1 MSGLIPL
8 PDEHASVGAA
18 RMWINPAHVVTATA
32 IVDRHHEPPRLLV
45 ELKLTG
51 LNISRHWLASGT
63 DEELQA
69 AWDAFAAQL
78 APPSE

>member
-8 PDEHASVGAA
+8 PDERGSGGAA

-32 IVDRHHEPPRLLV
+32 IVDRHHEPARLFV

-63 DEELQA
+63 NEELQA

-78 APPSE
+78 APGE